1 MKLKRFILGVFFY
14 LTCVWSWAAIGAPLG
29 DSSLQASQP
38 TAGSTTEEA
47 PRPPDPRREARK
59 AATERLKLTRPEEI
73 LIKRPDR
80 ERPKK
85 QLIVPLFGRP
95 LMLGGR
101 YTLLPRYEGSKL
113 LDFDYLDLD
122 NNDID
127 EDGDFD
133 EIEDVARGLSP
144 QDDQWRINQGLQTDL
159 FYGYSDQASVYL
171 EMKFFW
177 RNLVS
182 SDTVVTGDDWLVER
196 GEMWFY
202 LGDLFDSPFGLQV
215 GRQRY
220 FDSREWWWDQDLDSV
235 RFRFDLEKVHAE
247 IAVAHEL
254 FPVVLNRGGIEPEDN
269 DVVHVLASASWA
281 WARGQEVGLFALN
294 RTDYSNQQPVDTQ
307 CADPSE
313 LPPPG
318 VLSPEDYASYFTG
331 CVAYEDDS
339 DEDLTWLGVSAEG
352 RWKIPKYGRINYWF
366 EAGGVFGTETYTDYT
381 GETGAR
387 KVSAIDTHD
396 VSGGGIDIGGTW
408 ILPGQTSP
416 SITLGYAYGSGDA
429 GMTELHDTGFRQT
442 GFQDNTD
449 RFRGVAS
456 FRYYGEL
463 LDPELSNL
471 SIVTTGFGFR
481 FLKKSS
487 IDFLYHRYRQAH
499 AAPFMRDVGFKRDPL
514 GLSPDVGQE
523 WDMILGIEDWNPF
536 EFKIVGSI
544 FRSGAA
550 FGPEKG
556 DLSYLFAFRFR
567 YNF

>member
-1 MKLKRFILGVFFY
+1 MKLKHFSLGVFLH
-14 LTCVWSWAAIGAPLG
+14 LTCVWSWAAVAAPLG
-29 DSSLQASQP
+29 DSPPQGSEAV
-38 TAGSTTEEA
+38 AGSTAEEA
-47 PRPPDPRREARK
+47 PRSSDPRREARE

-122 NNDID
+122 NKDID
-127 EDGDFD
+127 LDGDFD
-133 EIEDVARGLSP
+133 EIEDAVRGLSP
-144 QDDQWRINQGLQTDL
+144 RDDQWRINQGLQTDL
-159 FYGYSDQASVYL
+159 FYAYSDQASVYL

-177 RNLVS
+177 RNLIS
-182 SDTVVTGDDWLVER
+182 SDTVATGDDWLVER

-220 FDSREWWWDQDLDSV
+220 FDSREWWWDQDLDSI

-254 FPVVLNRGGIEPEDN
+254 FPVVLNRGGIEPED
-269 DVVHVLASASWA
+269 DDLVHILASASWA
-281 WARGQEVGLFALN
+281 WARGQELGLFALH
-294 RTDYSNQQPVDTQ
+294 TEDYSSQQPVDPQ
-307 CADPSE
+307 CVAD
-313 LPPPG
+313 LPPGLPPG
-318 VLSPEDYASYFTG
+318 GEAFFLSG

-339 DEDLTWLGVSAEG
+339 DADLTWLGVSAEG
-352 RWKIPKYGRINYWF
+352 RLKIPKYGRINYWF
-366 EAGGVFGTETYTDYT
+366 EAAWVFGNETYTDYT

-387 KVSAIDTHD
+387 KVSAIDTHN
-396 VSGGGIDIGGTW
+396 VSGVGFDIGGTW
-408 ILPGQTSP
+408 ILPVETSP
-416 SITLGYAYGSGDA
+416 SVTFGYARGSGDP

-442 GFQDNTD
+442 GFQDNSD

-471 SIVTTGFGFR
+471 SIVTTGLGFR

-499 AAPFMRDVGFKRDPL
+499 AAPFMRDIDFKRDPL
-514 GLSPDVGQE
+514 GLSPDIGQE

-536 EFKIVGSI
+536 EFKIVASI
-544 FRSGAA
+544 FRPGDA
-550 FGPEKG
+550 FGPEEG